1 MKSMG
6 GKLGEKSALS
16 FNLSCILDLRIQNA
30 FLFAKSFF
38 AKFFRKPSQV
48 YLRRV
53 NKRNDTL
60 IIAYRDCAPFFI
72 PILCGLPR
80 FHDPTCII
88 LQTILFHHPKIIVGG
103 TSPNKGRYEPPE
115 SQSIAFRSLSR
126 ESNGSRKCKC
136 FDLRTKRIDKRTTKD
151 STRNFLLP
159 FSYISDFKIRPP
171 TKRKITRLAG
181 RRIVP
186 TRIIIYD

>member
-1 MKSMG
+1 MKSM

-16 FNLSCILDLRIQNA
+16 FNLSCILDLRFQNA

-38 AKFFRKPSQV
+38 AKFFCKPSQV

-60 IIAYRDCAPFFI
+60 IIAYRDCASFFI
-72 PILCGLPR
+72 SILCGLPR

-88 LQTILFHHPKIIVGG
+88 LQTILFHRPKIIVGG
-103 TSPNKGRYEPPE
+103 TSHNKGRYEPPE
-115 SQSIAFRSLSR
+115 SRSIAFRSLSR
-126 ESNGSRKCKC
+126 ESERFPQMQMFRSNQTDRQTHHEGLYEEFS
-136 FDLRTKRIDKRTTKD
+136 FTV
-151 STRNFLLP
+151 FL
-159 FSYISDFKIRPP
+159 YIRFKIRPP
-171 TKRKITRLAG
+171 TERKITRLAG